1 MTTKKEIFGEHLAE
15 YLQAGKERKSELLD
29 AVCAVAKMHRK
40 AAVRTFARLQRRD
53 PLKEVR
59 RGRSEYY
66 TPDVTAA
73 LFDIWDAGSEVCG
86 ELLYPIIAEYV
97 HILKRD
103 QLWTHSKEATNKL
116 LHMSEATVKRRVGG
130 FLKIRKKRG
139 GLSATRP
146 SLLKQI
152 VPVFS
157 GPWTDKPPG
166 FGQVDTVL
174 HSDSLAGDFV
184 YTLNYIDAATY
195 CVVPRAQWNKGQV
208 ATQESLVAVTERL
221 PFPLLGAHP
230 DTGSEFINRFVI
242 NWCEQQ
248 HIELSRSR
256 PGHSNDNM
264 YVEERNGHVVRKFIG
279 YIRLDCFEAVA
290 ALNAVYDILTPYL
303 LHFMPV
309 RRSTDREKLGSKYR
323 RTYEKR
329 AKTPYQRI
337 LEHPDVSEEAKQKLR
352 QEHQTL
358 NPLLLKREI
367 EKRITNL
374 YDTQKRHGAHRLDYL
389 LR

>member
-1 MTTKKEIFGEHLAE
+1 MATKKEIFGEHLAE
-15 YLQAGKERKSELLD
+15 YLQAGKERKSELLS
-29 AVCAVAKMHRK
+29 AVCAVTRMHRK
-40 AAVRTFARLQRRD
+40 AAVRRFRVLQRRD
-53 PLKEVR
+53 PLRWSK

-73 LFDIWDAGSEVCG
+73 LRDVWDAGNEVCG
-86 ELLYPIIAEYV
+86 ELLYPMIAEYV
-97 HILKRD
+97 HVLRRD
-103 QLWTHSKEATNKL
+103 KLWQHGTEATRKL
-116 LHMSEATVKRRVGG
+116 LRMSEATVKRRVSA
-130 FLKIRKKRG
+130 FTKIRTKRY

-157 GPWTDKPPG
+157 GPWSDKSPG

-184 YTLNYIDAATY
+184 YTLNYTDAATF
-195 CVVPRAQWNKGQV
+195 CVVPRAQWNKGQT
-208 ATQESLVAVTERL
+208 ATQESLAEVKRRL

-242 NWCEQQ
+242 NWCGQE

-256 PGHSNDNM
+256 PGHKNDNM

-279 YIRLDCFEAVA
+279 YIRLDCIQAVE
-290 ALNAVYDILTPYL
+290 ALNAVYDVLTPYL
-303 LHFMPV
+303 LHFIAV
-309 RRSTDREKLGSKYR
+309 RRSTGRERLGSKYR

-329 AKTPYQRI
+329 AQTPYQRI
-337 LEHPDVSEEAKQKLR
+337 LEHGAVTEEAKEKLR
-352 QEHQTL
+352 QEHHTL
-358 NPLLLKREI
+358 NPLRLRREV
-367 EKRITNL
+367 EKRIAAL
-374 YDTQKRHGAHRLDYL
+374 YAVQKRYGAHRLDH
-389 LR
+389 

>member
-1 MTTKKEIFGEHLAE
+1 MTMATKKEIFEEHLAE
-15 YLQAGKERKSELLD
+15 YLQAGKERKSELLS
-29 AVCAVAKMHRK
+29 AVCGVTRMHRK
-40 AAVRTFARLQRRD
+40 AAVRKFARLQRRD
-53 PLKEVR
+53 PLREAK

-66 TPDVTAA
+66 TPDVTTA
-73 LFDIWDAGSEVCG
+73 LRDIWDTGNNVCG
-86 ELLYPIIAEYV
+86 ELLHPMIAEYV
-97 HILKRD
+97 YVLKRD
-103 QLWTHSKEATNKL
+103 RLWTHGEEATTKL
-116 LHMSEATVKRRVGG
+116 LAMSEATVKRRVAA
-130 FLKIRKKRG
+130 FAKIRTKRY

-152 VPVFS
+152 VPVFN
-157 GPWTDKPPG
+157 GPWQDKPPG

-184 YTLNYIDAATY
+184 YTLNYTDAATMA
-195 CVVPRAQWNKGQV
+195 VIPRAQWNKGQV
-208 ATQESLVAVTERL
+208 ATQESLAEVQRRL
-221 PFPLLGAHP
+221 PFPFLGAHP

-242 NWCEQQ
+242 NWCGKE

-256 PGHSNDNM
+256 PGHKNDNM

-290 ALNAVYDILTPYL
+290 ALNAVYDVLTPYL
-303 LHFMPV
+303 LHFIAV
-309 RRSTDREKLGSKYR
+309 RRSTGREKLGATYR

-337 LEHPDVSEEAKQKLR
+337 LEHPAVSDEDKEKLR
-352 QEHQTL
+352 HEHCSL

-367 EKRITNL
+367 EKRVSAL
-374 YDTQKRHGAHRLDYL
+374 YDTQKRYGAHRLDH
-389 LR
+389 

>member
-1 MTTKKEIFGEHLAE
+1 MATKKEIFREHLAE
-15 YLQAGKERKSELLD
+15 YLQAGKDRKIELLS
-29 AVCAVAKMHRK
+29 AVCDVTRMHRK
-40 AAVRTFARLQRRD
+40 AAVRKFRVLQRRD
-53 PLKEVR
+53 PLVEEK

-73 LFDIWDAGSEVCG
+73 LWDLWDVGNEVCG
-86 ELLYPIIAEYV
+86 ELLHPMIAEYV
-97 HILKRD
+97 HVLQRD
-103 QLWTHSKEATNKL
+103 KLWKHGVEATRKL
-116 LHMSEATVKRRVGG
+116 LRMSEATVKRRVAG
-130 FLKIRKKRG
+130 FVKIRRKRG
-139 GLSATRP
+139 GLCATRP

-166 FGQVDTVL
+166 WGQVDTVL

-184 YTLNYIDAATY
+184 YTLNYTDAATFA
-195 CVVPRAQWNKGQV
+195 VIPRAQWNKGQV
-208 ATQESLVAVTERL
+208 ATQESLAEVKHRL

-230 DTGSEFINRFVI
+230 DTGSEFINRFVVA
-242 NWCEQQ
+242 WCKEE

-279 YIRLDCFEAVA
+279 YIRLDCIEAVD
-290 ALNAVYDILTPYL
+290 ALNAVYDVLTPYL
-303 LHFMPV
+303 LHFIAV
-309 RRSTDREKLGSKYR
+309 RRSTGREKIGSKYR

-337 LEHPDVSEEAKQKLR
+337 LEHPAVLDEAKKKLR
-352 QEHQTL
+352 QKHEKL
-358 NPLLLKREI
+358 NLLMLKREI
-367 EKRITNL
+367 EKRITAL
-374 YDTQKRHGAHRLDYL
+374 YDTQKRHGAHRTSH
-389 LR
+389 